1 MLTALFTDIH
11 GNREALD
18 ACLEDAERR
27 GAQRYVFLGDLVG
40 YGADP
45 GPVVDAV
52 RLYAERG
59 APVLRGNHDEAALL
73 GGEAMSPLARTAI
86 EWTRQ
91 QLSAEQ
97 LHFLGSL
104 PLSAEEG
111 SALYVHANA
120 WAPNGW
126 GYITGP
132 VEAER
137 SLNRCNAHVTLCG
150 HVHVPA
156 LYQIAP
162 GKPAV
167 GFTPVAGTAI
177 PLLKQRR
184 WLAVLPAV
192 GQPRDGDPDAGYALF
207 DPEQGTLTL
216 RRVAYDIDT
225 AARKIVAAG
234 LPPRLASRLY
244 EGR

>member
-1 MLTALFTDIH
+1 MLTALLTDIH
-11 GNREALD
+11 GNREALE
-18 ACLEDAERR
+18 ACLEDAARR
-27 GAQRYVFLGDLVG
+27 GAERYAFLGDFVG

-45 GPVVDAV
+45 GWVVDTV
-52 RLYAERG
+52 RPYAERC
-59 APVLRGNHDEAALL
+59 AIVLRGNHDEALFT
-73 GGEAMSPLARTAI
+73 GSDAMNGLARAAI
-86 EWTRQ
+86 DWTRE
-91 QLSAEQ
+91 QLSAEH
-97 LHFLGSL
+97 LRFLETL

-111 SALYVHANA
+111 ATLYVHANA
-120 WAPNGW
+120 WAPGAW
-126 GYITGP
+126 GYITGSI
-132 VEAER
+132 EAER
-137 SLNRCNAHVTLCG
+137 SLNRCNAQITLCG
-150 HVHVPA
+150 HVHAPA
-156 LYQIAP
+156 LYQMAP

-167 GFTPVAGTAI
+167 GFRPVAGTAI

-192 GQPRDGDPDAGYALF
+192 GQPRDGNPEAGYALF

-216 RRVAYDIDT
+216 RRVAYDIDN